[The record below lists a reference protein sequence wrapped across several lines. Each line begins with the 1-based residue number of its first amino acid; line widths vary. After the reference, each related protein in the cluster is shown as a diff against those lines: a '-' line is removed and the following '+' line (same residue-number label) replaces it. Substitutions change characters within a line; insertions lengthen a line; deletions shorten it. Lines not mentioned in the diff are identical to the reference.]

1 MECAAYEICM
11 ELRGR
16 TDDQKKVI
24 SKRNEVVTF
33 MSVYQASAS

>member
-1 MECAAYEICM
+1 MECAAYGICM
-11 ELRGR
+11 ELRGK
-16 TDDQKKVI
+16 TDDQKVI